1 MSYISNKISG
11 LTTLSNFTAKVIQDN
26 SPQRYGNTTSQSI
39 VFTVGREY
47 RGPNIDKRGSRPPRL
62 RILSVFRPLI
72 NGNPNSDNDTYV
84 AFSVFDHSL
93 GVFRGPSCRRT
104 QLDAQIVYNDF
115 YVTTID
121 KFGKNYGNLFTG
133 LGSSE
138 SAFTAPQANFSTALS
153 ATVGGVTLTVNAG
166 HYTGCF
172 MLGGRNNTS
181 LDFNGFFALSGLNGK
196 YCFYTIGDNG
206 SRRQFRNT
214 VENSQYTS
222 NIYPYLTPVTNKYTS
237 EWRCAPICSLDD
249 AGYTPLIRPGSGI
262 SSGGQIK
269 YKATSANPSF
279 DFDNDI
285 SIIPVYVWTNY
296 DGNDWVPFYAGKLF
310 ANGGGEQGASG
321 YAPAGYYGLY
331 NLTVYGYWDGNGNWS
346 QVTDYGGGG
355 GGGFNALE
363 FQFKGP
369 YFDPNSACDER
380 DGAEFF
386 RGFIDGDLYQQPDL
400 GVSVFDDSD
409 GLNPISWAPP
419 GTWFKVFDSGYNPLG
434 DSVTFDGMVISDKFR
449 CP

>member
-26 SPQRYGNTTSQSI
+26 SPQRYGNTTSRSI

-121 KFGKNYGNLFTG
+121 KFGKNYGNVFTG

-138 SAFTAPQANFSTALS
+138 SAFTAPQANFSTTLS
-153 ATVGGVTLTVNAG
+153 ATVGGVTLTVSAG

-172 MLGGRNNTS
+172 MLGGPNNSS
-181 LDFNGFFALSGLNGK
+181 LDFNGFFNLSGLNGS
-196 YCFYTIGDNG
+196 YCFYTIGQNGFRREFRSTVDDND
-206 SRRQFRNT
+206 
-214 VENSQYTS
+214 YTS

-249 AGYTPLIRPGSGI
+249 AGYTPLVRPNQVGP
-262 SSGGQIK
+262 IK
-269 YKATSANPSF
+269 YKASTNNPSF
-279 DFDNDI
+279 DFLNDLVSPI
-285 SIIPVYVWTNY
+285 DI
-296 DGNDWVPFYAGKLF
+296 WVQSDYSEYPNFFSRPMF
-310 ANGGGEQGASG
+310 ANGGGAQGAGG
-321 YAPAGYYGLY
+321 YAPAGYYGVSTA
-331 NLTVYGYWDGNGNWS
+331 TVYDYWNGSSWSGN
-346 QVTDYGGGG
+346 VTDYGGGG
-355 GGGFNALE
+355 GSFNGLE
-363 FQFKGP
+363 FIFKGP
-369 YFDPNSACDER
+369 YFDPNMACNE
-380 DGAEFF
+380 DGRAEFF
-386 RGFIDGDLYQQPDL
+386 QGFIDGDLYSEPDF
-400 GVSVFDDSD
+400 GAGVFDSNT
-409 GLNPISWAPP
+409 GTNPIGWAPP
-419 GTWFKVFDSGYNPLG
+419 GMWFKVFDSGYNSLEY
-434 DSVTFDGMVISDKFR
+434 SITFDDSMVISDRLR
-449 CP
+449 CGR